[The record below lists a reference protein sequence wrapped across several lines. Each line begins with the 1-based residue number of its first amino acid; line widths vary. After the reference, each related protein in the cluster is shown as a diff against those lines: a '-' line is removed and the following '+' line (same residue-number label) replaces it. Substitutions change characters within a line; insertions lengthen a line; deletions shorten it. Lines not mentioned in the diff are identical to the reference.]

1 MIRTAAFL
9 LAAVLTV
16 APAYAGEQ
24 YVDDTGYAVSGYD
37 VVAYFDLEQAP
48 PGEPQPLAVPGD
60 SRFTADYNGAT
71 FAFSSE
77 ANRERFLADPAAYVP
92 AFDGHCAYGIARNG
106 KVPANPH
113 LWRIVDGTLYLN
125 ITPQIVEFFE
135 ADIDGSLS
143 AAADNWPGLESTPAS
158 GNPIPG
164 FSSPAPTSG

>member
-1 MIRTAAFL
+1 MIRPAAFL
-9 LAAVLTV
+9 LAAALTV
-16 APAYAGEQ
+16 APALAGEQ
-24 YVDDTGYAVSGYD
+24 YIDDTGYAVSGYD

-60 SRFTADYNGAT
+60 SRFTAEYNGAT
-71 FAFSSE
+71 FAFSSA

-125 ITPQIVEFFE
+125 ITPQVVEFFE
-135 ADIDGSLS
+135 ADIAGNL
-143 AAADNWPGLESTPAS
+143 AAAAENWSGLESTPAS
-158 GNPIPG
+158 GNPVPG
-164 FSSPAPTSG
+164 FSSPAPG